1 MGSDSEERGLN
12 NRQQEHKRWPSQSKA
27 WAGSAKEAKEK
38 FFIGFRYKTE
48 HTESDDCCGT
58 RAAVK
63 ESYGKGR
70 TASQKEGVMR
80 NIEGRRNCK

>member
-27 WAGSAKEAKEK
+27 WAGSAKGAKEK

-48 HTESDDCCGT
+48 HTESDNCCGT
-58 RAAVK
+58 R
-63 ESYGKGR
+63 GCC
-70 TASQKEGVMR
+70 EGVVWKGKDR
-80 NIEGRRNCK
+80 FTEGGCNEEYRR